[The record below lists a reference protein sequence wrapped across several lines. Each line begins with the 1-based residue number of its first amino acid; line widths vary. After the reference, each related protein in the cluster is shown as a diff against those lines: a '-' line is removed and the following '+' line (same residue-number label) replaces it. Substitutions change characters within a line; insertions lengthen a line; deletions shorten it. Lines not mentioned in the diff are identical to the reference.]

1 LRLKKTGIH
10 MEPMALNIAI
20 ATQHRKGKLVG
31 SKNFFKLTSS
41 RTTHQHSRRSHRK
54 LCIVENWGVD

>member
-1 LRLKKTGIH
+1 

-41 RTTHQHSRRSHRK
+41 RTTHQHSRRSHKK
-54 LCIVENWGVD
+54 LCIVEN